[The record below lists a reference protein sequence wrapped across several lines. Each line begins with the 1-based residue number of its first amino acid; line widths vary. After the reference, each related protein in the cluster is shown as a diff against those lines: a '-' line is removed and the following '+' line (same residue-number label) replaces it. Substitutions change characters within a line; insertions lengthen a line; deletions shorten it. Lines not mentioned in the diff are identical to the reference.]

1 MKKLIALALAGAM
14 VCSLPVM
21 AAPSPSAA
29 AVVAKSSTS
38 SASKADT
45 SDVVEGVPSS
55 VVSAAASAGMSIGEY
70 MNNSVVSVPGLESVT
85 PIGQGGHILLN
96 GAPSNVTFNLGKPVL
111 AAVNSAKAQ
120 AAALGGKV
128 LNVVTVSSHIGGFGT
143 AQVNYYMKG
152 VKAGQLIKVY
162 QLVNGQWVE
171 LGVAEVR
178 DDHVVVDMTSF
189 GTLAFI
195 EMTVVAAPAEEA
207 PADE

>member
-14 VCSLPVM
+14 VFSLPVM
-21 AAPSPSAA
+21 AASSPSAA
-29 AVVAKSSTS
+29 AVVTS
-38 SASKADT
+38 SSKAAEADPADT
-45 SDVVEGVPSS
+45 VEGVPSS
-55 VVSAAASAGMSIGEY
+55 VVSAAASVGMSVGEY
-70 MNNSVVSVPGLESVT
+70 MNNAVVSVPGLDSAT
-85 PIGQGGHILLN
+85 PIGQGGHILIN
-96 GAPSNVTFNLGKPVL
+96 GAPSNVTFNLGKPAL

-128 LNVVTVSSHIGGFGT
+128 LNVVKVSSHIGGFTT

-152 VKAGQLIKVY
+152 VKTGQLVKVY

-171 LGVAEVR
+171 LTVAEVR

-195 EMTVVAAPAEEA
+195 EVPGTVPSAE
-207 PADE
+207 